1 MPARFACTGVSRSG
15 APLRMYRVLRSGAPW
30 RPRSTRTRERARTA
44 GVQLPGS
51 NAASMK
57 TMSKSRGAR
66 FLVDA
71 VEPHDVVCPEDMGDD
86 ERLLMQSIREFAEQ
100 EVAPL
105 LDEIDRRD
113 IEVIRPLFK
122 KAADLG
128 IFMAEV
134 PETHGGLGLSP
145 LAVAGMNECRSYLGG
160 LASTVFAHQGI
171 GTLPLVNFGTPAQID
186 RYLDRC
192 MRGELMAAFA
202 LTEPEAGSDAMSIRT
217 TAVLDPEGTHYV
229 VNGSK
234 QWITNAGW
242 ADLFILFAKVD
253 GAAFSAFLLERDTP
267 GVTVGPHERLLGL
280 QGSSVCAMQLDD
292 VAVPVDNLLG
302 EVGQGHRVALCTL
315 NVGRMKMGANCAGSA
330 KKVLATTTRYAA
342 ERRQFGR
349 PIAEFGLIQRKLAD
363 MAARAWGAESV
374 AYRTAGL
381 VYAAIEELGR
391 DGADSLDVKLRTFA
405 EFSVEC
411 AMAKVIGSEA
421 YHAVADDALQV
432 YGGYGFSEEYPAA
445 RWYRDSRITRIYEG
459 TSEICRLSIA
469 KTLLKRADRGELER
483 RARAA
488 RGGGHCARPRKRPFH
503 RRRPPGPARPRR
515 RPQAPVP
522 VRAGAGL
529 GKRGRGAAARPR
541 PPAVPRGPRGHRD
554 GDLRRREH
562 GAAGLEA
569 VGRPSRRGRRGR
581 DRAGPDRVL
590 PSDRADPTGS
600 HRAAGEPPGGRAAHR
615 SPGTHC
621 GLAPGAGRPRRQPRA
636 GRARARRPRRL
647 GAASRPVA
655 GPASHRDP
663 EIWAMVQGSS
673 PPSGMTDRESPQL
686 QLPCVATT
694 NRRVAAPLALVRPGP
709 TWSGCVSA
717 PPAAQSLPSIVHGR
731 AT

>member
-1 MPARFACTGVSRSG
+1 MPARFLV
-15 APLRMYRVLRSGAPW
+15 YRASAGSPV
-30 RPRSTRTRERARTA
+30 RPAGSARGGGRRRGMQIMPQA
-44 GVQLPGS
+44 
-51 NAASMK
+51 
-57 TMSKSRGAR
+57 RGAR
-66 FLVDA
+66 FLLDV
-71 VEPHDVVCPEDMGDD
+71 VEPQDIVCPEDMGDD
-86 ERLLMQSIREFAEQ
+86 ERLLMRSIREFAEQ

-105 LDEIDRRD
+105 LDEIDRRN

-171 GTLPLVNFGTPAQID
+171 GTIPLINFGTPAQID

-192 MRGELMAAFA
+192 MRGDLMAAFA
-202 LTEPEAGSDAMSIRT
+202 LTEPEAGSDAMNIRT
-217 TAVLDPEGTHYV
+217 TAVLDPEKTHYV

-253 GAAFSAFLLERDTP
+253 GTAFSAFLLERDTP

-292 VAVPVDNLLG
+292 VAIPVDNLLG
-302 EVGQGHRVALCTL
+302 AVGQGHRVALCTL
-315 NVGRMKMGANCAGSA
+315 NIGRMKMGANCAGSA
-330 KKVLATTTRYAA
+330 KKILATTTRYAA
-342 ERRQFGR
+342 DRRQFGR

-363 MAARAWGAESV
+363 MAARAYGAESV

-381 VYAAIEELGR
+381 VYAAIEDLGR
-391 DGADSLDVKLRTFA
+391 GGVDALDVKLRTFA

-469 KTLLKRADRGELER
+469 KTLLKRADRGELELR
-483 RARAA
+483 EAVAGLPAPRNHPSADTGLAALRARTNGLKHLFLFVLGQVWDTLDDARLLDPAHQPYLAGLADIAMETYLAESTILRVSKRCDGTTDGALEAETALARIVFFRSTERIRQEATELLGSLLEGERLTAA
-488 RGGGHCARPRKRPFH
+488 LERIA
-503 RRRPPGPARPRR
+503 AWL
-515 RPQAPVP
+515 PVP
-522 VRAGAGL
+522 VGLVDSRAQ
-529 GKRGRGAAARPR
+529 
-541 PPAVPRGPRGHRD
+541 V
-554 GDLRRREH
+554 
-562 GAAGLEA
+562 
-569 VGRPSRRGRRGR
+569 
-581 DRAGPDRVL
+581 
-590 PSDRADPTGS
+590 
-600 HRAAGEPPGGRAAHR
+600 
-615 SPGTHC
+615 
-621 GLAPGAGRPRRQPRA
+621 
-636 GRARARRPRRL
+636 ARALVAL
-647 GAASRPVA
+647 G
-655 GPASHRDP
+655 G
-663 EIWAMVQGSS
+663 WVQ
-673 PPSGMTDRESPQL
+673 
-686 QLPCVATT
+686 
-694 NRRVAAPLALVRPGP
+694 
-709 TWSGCVSA
+709 
-717 PPAAQSLPSIVHGR
+717 PAA
-731 AT
+731 T